1 MTDPQTYQP
10 GPWSPPARPPRRHRR
25 GAAWWLTVGWWW
37 APACWAGRVTLWLFA
52 WPLGLWRSIRHGQRK
67 QARR

>member
-1 MTDPQTYQP
+1 MTEQVGYATVQIN
-10 GPWSPPARPPRRHRR
+10 RPHRR
-25 GAAWWLTVGWWW
+25 GAAWWLLVGWWW
-37 APACWAGRVTLWLFA
+37 APACWAGRVTLWVFA

>member
-1 MTDPQTYQP
+1 MTQQVGHATVQIN
-10 GPWSPPARPPRRHRR
+10 RRHRR
-25 GAAWWLTVGWWW
+25 GAAWWLLVGWWW
-37 APACWAGRVTLWLFA
+37 APCTWAGRVTLWLFA